1 MLFRELVDFESKVT
15 ISSSANEKQREISS
29 MSNDGIS
36 VSYSST
42 NDESMSEDQKKEFKR
57 KMIRDYLMSELDD
70 NGRSIIYAGSD

>member
-1 MLFRELVDFESKVT
+1 
-15 ISSSANEKQREISS
+15 